1 MQVAKVCTSGLEYTI
16 EEFIDSLTR
25 SIAEEDNELLERMEH
40 MNTTRNTSFSH
51 LEYVIKSN

>member
-25 SIAEEDNELLERMEH
+25 SIAEEDNELLERMEAY
-40 MNTTRNTSFSH
+40 
-51 LEYVIKSN
+51 EYYQKYQLFAFRIRD